1 MMNQNRRNSYNKDS
15 RDVRSYANKRTFSD
29 IYEQANREKKIN
41 RMRHARAKRRGR
53 RKRRKLAKIVF
64 IVSVVLALLIGGLV
78 SAFLYYLK
86 DLNVNNDFNKNPENL
101 GLVSEDKINNNVVNI
116 ALFGL
121 DKREDEKIGRSDA
134 TMVLTFDGVH
144 KKLKITSLLRD
155 SRVKID
161 GHGMNKLCHAYAYG
175 GPELAVKTINQNYKL
190 DIRDYVAVNFTQMA
204 KIIDAIGGLD
214 VELSREEAKHANGLI
229 SSTPELSHTSPISS
243 FKEKSKV
250 VHLNG
255 CQAVAYARIR
265 KIDSEVKRVER
276 QQKVM
281 SLIFEKVARMSVW
294 EYPDFAKKMLP
305 YVETSIGI
313 NDILG
318 FVPFF
323 AGGKPGLEKYRVPD
337 ETDPDVKGG
346 MIDGM
351 WYWSYDLRK
360 YSNKLHKFIY
370 DD

>member
-1 MMNQNRRNSYNKDS
+1 MNQNGKNSYKNSSRGIRNS
-15 RDVRSYANKRTFSD
+15 ANKRTFSD
-29 IYEQANREKKIN
+29 IYEQANRDKKAS
-41 RMRHARAKRRGR
+41 RMRYAKAKRPGV
-53 RKRRKLAKIVF
+53 RKKRKLLRIFCV
-64 IVSVVLALLIGGLV
+64 VSVILALLIGGIV
-78 SAFLYYLK
+78 STFLYYLK
-86 DLNVNNDFNKNPENL
+86 DLNVNNDFNRNPENL
-101 GLVSEDKINNNVVNI
+101 GLVSEDKINNNVINI

-121 DKREDEKIGRSDA
+121 DKREDEKVGRSDA

-175 GPELAVKTINQNYKL
+175 GPELAIKTINQNYKL

-204 KIIDAIGGLD
+204 QIIDAIGGID
-214 VELSREEAKHANGLI
+214 VEMEREQVNYANGI
-229 SSTPELSHTSPISS
+229 IASTPEISHTSPIPN

-250 VHLNG
+250 IHLNG

-281 SLIFEKVARMSVW
+281 SLIFEKVAKMSVW
-294 EYPDFAKKMLP
+294 EYPDFIKKMLP
-305 YVETSIGI
+305 YVETSIGV
-313 NDILG
+313 NEMLG
-318 FVPFF
+318 FIPFF
-323 AGGKPGLEKYRVPD
+323 ATGKPGLEKYRVPD

-346 MIDGM
+346 MIDGV

-360 YSNKLHKFIY
+360 YANKLHKFIY

>member
-1 MMNQNRRNSYNKDS
+1 MNQNGKNSYENRS
-15 RDVRSYANKRTFSD
+15 RSVRSSVNRRTFSD
-29 IYEQANREKKIN
+29 IYEQANRDKKAS
-41 RMRHARAKRRGR
+41 RMRYAKAKRRGV
-53 RKRRKLAKIVF
+53 RKKRKLLRIF
-64 IVSVVLALLIGGLV
+64 CIVSVALALLVGGLI

-86 DLNVNNDFNKNPENL
+86 DLNVNSDFNKSPENL
-101 GLVSEDKINNNVVNI
+101 GLVSEDKINNNVINI

-121 DKREDEKIGRSDA
+121 DKRENETVGRSDA

-175 GPELAVKTINQNYKL
+175 GPELAVRTINQNYKL

-214 VELSREEAKHANGLI
+214 IELSREEAKHANGLI
-229 SSTPELSHTSPISS
+229 ASTPELSHTAQIPN

-250 VHLNG
+250 IHLNG

-294 EYPDFAKKMLP
+294 EYPDFVKKMLP
-305 YVETSIGI
+305 YVETSIGGGE
-313 NDILG
+313 ILG

-323 AGGKPGLEKYRVPD
+323 TGGKPGLEKYRVPD

-346 MIDGM
+346 MIDGV

-360 YSNKLHKFIY
+360 YANKLHKFIY
-370 DD
+370 ED

>member
-1 MMNQNRRNSYNKDS
+1 MNQNRKNSYINGAHNADGARQKQ
-15 RDVRSYANKRTFSD
+15 TFSD
-29 IYEQANREKKIN
+29 IYQQANREKKVN
-41 RMRHARAKRRGR
+41 RMRYARSKKRRR
-53 RKRRKLAKIVF
+53 MQKKRKLLRIFCITFAI
-64 IVSVVLALLIGGLV
+64 LALLIGGIV

-86 DLNVNNDFNKNPENL
+86 DLNVNNDFNRDPENL
-101 GLVSEDKINNNVVNI
+101 GLVSEDKINNKVTNI

-121 DKREDEKIGRSDA
+121 DKREDEKVGRSDA
-134 TMVLTFDGVH
+134 MMVLTFDGVH

-175 GPELAVKTINQNYKL
+175 GPELAIKTINQNYKL
-190 DIRDYVAVNFTQMA
+190 DIRDYVAVNFSQMA
-204 KIIDAIGGLD
+204 HIIDAIGGLD
-214 VELSREEAKHANGLI
+214 VELSNEEAKHANGLI
-229 SSTPELSHTSPISS
+229 ASTPELSHTSEIPR

-276 QQKVM
+276 QQKIM
-281 SLIFEKVARMSVW
+281 YLIFEKVTKMSVW
-294 EYPDFAKKMLP
+294 QYPDFVKKMLP
-305 YVETSIGI
+305 YVETSLKV

-323 AGGKPGLEKYRVPD
+323 ASGKPELERYRVPD
-337 ETDPDVKGG
+337 ENDPDVKGG
-346 MIDGM
+346 TIDGV
-351 WYWSYDLRK
+351 WYWTYDLRK
-360 YSNKLHKFIY
+360 YANKLHNFIY